1 MQDRIRTIEKD
12 LDLNNNFLV
21 NCNCKQYDTIKF
33 IFNMFMD
40 GEVADLSDCI
50 FRLQAKK
57 GDGLPYINNNS
68 DNISVIGNIVTIDND
83 NQLTARAGDTFAEVV
98 ITDKNGH
105 MKTTFDI
112 RLNIKSSAIDGL
124 VDSEATIT
132 ILDSL
137 EEKLNKVDNIGTVL
151 EEANTTEK
159 SLNNLIPTGNI
170 LKDNLDSII
179 GTGSTLKN
187 DLDTVVQSSSTLKD
201 NLDIANIL
209 AESNIEELNKLG
221 DVTDLAIQVQT
232 NTNNISDLEADKTDI
247 LNAIG
252 TTNMGTTA
260 TTLKGAIAEHEEQ
273 INNNTTQLS
282 DMTKKVISFV
292 SVLEY
297 GADRSGVN
305 DSTQAFKDAIDY
317 AKTTIVSSS
326 FSNGVVV
333 VIPSGIYK
341 ITDQIII
348 PPFVRI
354 KTQGFVCISSSVAN
368 KSTLWIT
375 HQSGETTFYNMMLKQ
390 QYERSPIINAS
401 DGGMLIKSTLDKASG
416 CIGLEIGSTSTL
428 KDADNKNLSTSRYSL
443 CDIAIE
449 NFDIGMQMN
458 IYNHYIG
465 TFDNLHLETNNTLVR
480 FGKDGDTTVNNS
492 GENFSFHG
500 GVFASSTIGFD
511 WYCDGFQCNFYG
523 CSFDFITTLFNFR
536 RGYKKVGIWGGHI
549 EGITT
554 IGDATNSSDTA
565 SLPQLYI
572 NNPQCFCDS
581 LTLFKGLLKLICD
594 NVKWTRSSS
603 TQTSMYICDYNTIA
617 KEICHISQGHDI
629 ALSPMLNK
637 INNSKFQNIDISAG
651 DVSAP
656 FTGYTI
662 TSGGFN
668 TSVVTSTIP
677 TSSSYTRALKVVS
690 ISDTSWFQLATPNYS
705 ANPGDIIQIG
715 IMYYTD
721 ATSINVKSKAI
732 FYDVLGNTI
741 SSTGFYSDNANADL
755 TKWNSSFNVPIVAP
769 AGTEKVSIVYSI
781 SGVATGKT
789 FYIGEMFL
797 GIS

>member
-33 IFNMFMD
+33 IFHMFMD

-209 AESNIEELNKLG
+209 AESNIDELNKIG

-260 TTLKGAIAEHEEQ
+260 TTLKGAIKEVKGIADS
-273 INNNTTQLS
+273 NTTQL
-282 DMTKKVISFV
+282 K
-292 SVLEY
+292 E
-297 GADRSGVN
+297 N
-305 DSTQAFKDAIDY
+305 TQ
-317 AKTTIVSSS
+317 
-326 FSNGVVV
+326 N
-333 VIPSGIYK
+333 
-341 ITDQIII
+341 
-348 PPFVRI
+348 
-354 KTQGFVCISSSVAN
+354 
-368 KSTLWIT
+368 
-375 HQSGETTFYNMMLKQ
+375 
-390 QYERSPIINAS
+390 INAINTKLNAQ
-401 DGGMLIKSTLDKASG
+401 GIK
-416 CIGLEIGSTSTL
+416 
-428 KDADNKNLSTSRYSL
+428 KD
-443 CDIAIE
+443 E
-449 NFDIGMQMN
+449 F
-458 IYNHYIG
+458 
-465 TFDNLHLETNNTLVR
+465 
-480 FGKDGDTTVNNS
+480 DTT
-492 GENFSFHG
+492 
-500 GVFASSTIGFD
+500 
-511 WYCDGFQCNFYG
+511 
-523 CSFDFITTLFNFR
+523 TL
-536 RGYKKVGIWGGHI
+536 
-549 EGITT
+549 
-554 IGDATNSSDTA
+554 
-565 SLPQLYI
+565 SLP
-572 NNPQCFCDS
+572 
-581 LTLFKGLLKLICD
+581 D
-594 NVKWTRSSS
+594 N
-603 TQTSMYICDYNTIA
+603 
-617 KEICHISQGHDI
+617 
-629 ALSPMLNK
+629 
-637 INNSKFQNIDISAG
+637 
-651 DVSAP
+651 
-656 FTGYTI
+656 
-662 TSGGFN
+662 
-668 TSVVTSTIP
+668 TSTIIK
-677 TSSSYTRALKVVS
+677 SYTVLESGTYFVIGNVS
-690 ISDTSWFQLATPNYS
+690 FNSNSAGIRKLHIDTSVFPESNKFSNTVSPATGGWTN
-705 ANPGDIIQIG
+705 
-715 IMYYTD
+715 
-721 ATSINVKSKAI
+721 INVGGI
-732 FYDVLGNTI
+732 FNL
-741 SSTGFYSDNANADL
+741 NANDVINLKAMQTSGASLNILAKNL
-755 TKWNSSFNVPIVAP
+755 TVIKI
-769 AGTEKVSIVYSI
+769 K
-781 SGVATGKT
+781 
-789 FYIGEMFL
+789 
-797 GIS
+797 

>member
-33 IFNMFMD
+33 IFHMFMD

-209 AESNIEELNKLG
+209 AESNIDELNKIG

-260 TTLKGAIAEHEEQ
+260 TTVKGAIAEHENQ
-273 INNNTTQLS
+273 INNNTTQLNDFAS
-282 DMTKKVISFV
+282 YGNYAITNNISIPTGIDTLMPLDLVIQSNDFFELVDGKIKILKKGTYLV
-292 SVLEY
+292 SSAFSWEAKSSVGVRFIQVY
-297 GADRSGVN
+297 VN
-305 DSTQAFKDAIDY
+305 DAYVRTNTANPVKD
-317 AKTTIVSSS
+317 
-326 FSNGVVV
+326 NGL
-333 VIPSGIYK
+333 S
-341 ITDQIII
+341 
-348 PPFVRI
+348 
-354 KTQGFVCISSSVAN
+354 
-368 KSTLWIT
+368 L
-375 HQSGETTFYNMMLKQ
+375 QSLDLFNFNAGDILYF
-390 QYERSPIINAS
+390 NAS
-401 DGGMLIKSTLDKASG
+401 
-416 CIGLEIGSTSTL
+416 
-428 KDADNKNLSTSRYSL
+428 
-443 CDIAIE
+443 
-449 NFDIGMQMN
+449 Q
-458 IYNHYIG
+458 
-465 TFDNLHLETNNTLVR
+465 
-480 FGKDGDTTVNNS
+480 NS
-492 GENFSFHG
+492 GESINILVTNAHETR
-500 GVFASSTIGFD
+500 VKI
-511 WYCDGFQCNFYG
+511 
-523 CSFDFITTLFNFR
+523 
-536 RGYKKVGIWGGHI
+536 KKVG
-549 EGITT
+549 
-554 IGDATNSSDTA
+554 
-565 SLPQLYI
+565 
-572 NNPQCFCDS
+572 
-581 LTLFKGLLKLICD
+581 
-594 NVKWTRSSS
+594 
-603 TQTSMYICDYNTIA
+603 
-617 KEICHISQGHDI
+617 
-629 ALSPMLNK
+629 
-637 INNSKFQNIDISAG
+637 
-651 DVSAP
+651 
-656 FTGYTI
+656 
-662 TSGGFN
+662 
-668 TSVVTSTIP
+668 
-677 TSSSYTRALKVVS
+677 
-690 ISDTSWFQLATPNYS
+690 
-705 ANPGDIIQIG
+705 
-715 IMYYTD
+715 
-721 ATSINVKSKAI
+721 
-732 FYDVLGNTI
+732 
-741 SSTGFYSDNANADL
+741 
-755 TKWNSSFNVPIVAP
+755 
-769 AGTEKVSIVYSI
+769 
-781 SGVATGKT
+781 
-789 FYIGEMFL
+789 
-797 GIS
+797 

>member
-1 MQDRIRTIEKD
+1 MASFKSTIITQKGHNLMAKLSAGTATMSFTKIKSSDHDYSALTSSQLEALVSIDNIKQEV
-12 LDLNNNFLV
+12 LV
-21 NCNCKQYDTIKF
+21 NEVTRINDASVKVSGSILNTSLTTGYYIKTIALYA
-33 IFNMFMD
+33 ND
-40 GEVADLSDCI
+40 PDEGEILYSITVANESDWMPPYNNVSSASILIDLITVVSNAENVTIDVNPN
-50 FRLQAKK
+50 A
-57 GDGLPYINNNS
+57 
-68 DNISVIGNIVTIDND
+68 IVTITQFNE
-83 NQLTARAGDTFAEVV
+83 F
-98 ITDKNGH
+98 
-105 MKTTFDI
+105 
-112 RLNIKSSAIDGL
+112 
-124 VDSEATIT
+124 
-132 ILDSL
+132 
-137 EEKLNKVDNIGTVL
+137 
-151 EEANTTEK
+151 
-159 SLNNLIPTGNI
+159 
-170 LKDNLDSII
+170 KDNV
-179 GTGSTLKN
+179 N
-187 DLDTVVQSSSTLKD
+187 
-201 NLDIANIL
+201 
-209 AESNIEELNKLG
+209 
-221 DVTDLAIQVQT
+221 
-232 NTNNISDLEADKTDI
+232 
-247 LNAIG
+247 
-252 TTNMGTTA
+252 
-260 TTLKGAIAEHEEQ
+260 
-273 INNNTTQLS
+273 TQLS
-282 DMTKKVISFV
+282 HMTKKVISFV

-416 CIGLEIGSTSTL
+416 CIGLEIGSTSSL

-554 IGDATNSSDTA
+554 IGDAINSSDTA

-603 TQTSMYICDYNTIA
+603 TQMSMYICDYNTIA

-789 FYIGEMFL
+789 FYIGEIFL